1 MASDR
6 EQPDAAGKEGD
17 SPHLCAAPSGPF
29 RQMGAVPV
37 VSDVAEFDVQTDEM
51 LINMGPQHPSTHGVL
66 RLVLRTDGEVVTE
79 VTPHI
84 GYLHRCAEKIA
95 ESLTPRQFLPFT
107 DRLDYLAGMN
117 MNLGWALCVE
127 KLMGHKVSEKTRHL
141 RVLICELSRIA
152 NHLVAAGCYGLDLGS
167 FTPFMWTFRER
178 EKILNLFEEVCGA
191 RLTYSYITVGGVT
204 ADLPPGWL
212 DRCTAF
218 LDQFE
223 PVIDDL
229 HALLTNNAVFIH
241 RTANIGVLPAD
252 VAINYGCSGPVLR
265 GSGVNWDLR
274 RDGEPI
280 YTEMYDG
287 YTWQVIASTDGHYP
301 DDHPYPPV
309 PREAVLGDS
318 WHRYFVRMLEVVQ
331 SIDIIR
337 QAIKKYSSL
346 PGDADAPMPLKK
358 KLPKGE
364 AYLETEAPKGQMGF
378 MIISDGTPVPW
389 RVRIRSSSFCN
400 LSAMPEM
407 CRGMLLADIPSICGS
422 LDLVLGE
429 TDR

>member
-1 MASDR
+1 MHTDRIQSD
-6 EQPDAAGKEGD
+6 
-17 SPHLCAAPSGPF
+17 F
-29 RQMGAVPV
+29 V
-37 VSDVAEFDVQTDEM
+37 EFDVRTDEM

-66 RLVLRTDGEVVTE
+66 RLALRTDGEVVTK

-84 GYLHRCAEKIA
+84 GYLHRCAEKIG
-95 ESLTPRQFLPFT
+95 EKLTPRQFLPYT

-127 KLMGHKVSEKTRHL
+127 KLLGHRVSEKTRHL
-141 RVLICELSRIA
+141 RLIVAELSRIA

-178 EKILNLFEEVCGA
+178 EKIINLFEEVCGA

-204 ADLPPGWL
+204 ADLPTGWL
-212 DRCTAF
+212 DRCAAF

-223 PVIDDL
+223 PVIDEL
-229 HALLTNNAVFIH
+229 HALLTNNAIFIQ
-241 RTANIGVLPAD
+241 RSAGIGVLPPAM
-252 VAINYGCSGPVLR
+252 AIDYGCTGPVLR
-265 GSGVNWDLR
+265 ASGVDWDLR

-280 YTEMYDG
+280 CSEMYDG
-287 YTWQVIASTDGHYP
+287 YTWRVIAPVDGRYP

-309 PREAVLGDS
+309 PPEAVVGDC
-318 WHRYFVRMLEVVQ
+318 WHRYFVRMVEVVQ
-331 SIDIIR
+331 SMYLVR
-337 QAIKKYSSL
+337 QAIEKYSRA
-346 PGDADAPMPLKK
+346 PGAVDEPIPLKK

-400 LSAMPEM
+400 LSVMPEL
-407 CRGMLLADIPSICGS
+407 CRGVLVADVPSICGS

-429 TDR
+429 IDR

>member
-1 MASDR
+1 MQTDR
-6 EQPDAAGKEGD
+6 TQPE
-17 SPHLCAAPSGPF
+17 LI
-29 RQMGAVPV
+29 
-37 VSDVAEFDVQTDEM
+37 EFDVHTDEM

-66 RLVLRTDGEVVTE
+66 RLALRTDGEVVKE
-79 VTPHI
+79 AIPHI
-84 GYLHRCAEKIA
+84 GYLHRSAEKIA
-95 ESLTPRQFLPFT
+95 ENLTPRQYLPYT

-127 KLMGHKVSEKTRHL
+127 KLMGLKVSEKTQAL
-141 RVLICELSRIA
+141 RLIMVELNRIA

-178 EKILNLFEEVCGA
+178 EKIQNLFEEVCGA

-204 ADLPPGWL
+204 SDLPEGWL
-212 DRCTAF
+212 KKCEEF

-229 HALLTNNAVFIH
+229 HALLTNNAIFIQ
-241 RTANIGVLPAD
+241 RTAAIGVLPPAM
-252 VAINYGCSGPVLR
+252 AIDYGCTGPVLR
-265 GSGVNWDLR
+265 ASGVDWDLR
-274 RDGEPI
+274 RDGEPFC
-280 YTEMYDG
+280 TEMYDG
-287 YTWQVIASTDGHYP
+287 YTWQVIAPTDGRYP
-301 DDHPYPPV
+301 EDHPYPAV
-309 PREAVLGDS
+309 PPEAIVGDS

-331 SIDIIR
+331 SMQLIR
-337 QAIKKYSSL
+337 QAIEKYSKAEG
-346 PGDADAPMPLKK
+346 PVGEPIPLKK

-378 MIISDGTPVPW
+378 MIVSDGSPVPW

-400 LSAMPEM
+400 LSVMPEL
-407 CRGMLLADIPSICGS
+407 CRGVLVADVPSICGS

-429 TDR
+429 IDR

>member
-1 MASDR
+1 MLHKR
-6 EQPDAAGKEGD
+6 IQPET
-17 SPHLCAAPSGPF
+17 
-29 RQMGAVPV
+29 V
-37 VSDVAEFDVQTDEM
+37 EFDVRTDEM

-66 RLVLRTDGEVVTE
+66 RLVLRTDGEVVTD

-84 GYLHRCAEKIA
+84 GYLHRCAEKIG
-95 ESLTPRQFLPFT
+95 ENLTPRQFLPYT
-107 DRLDYLAGMN
+107 DRLDYLASMS

-127 KLMGHKVSEKTRHL
+127 KLLGMRVSEKTRHL
-141 RVLICELSRIA
+141 RVIIAELSRIA
-152 NHLVAAGCYGLDLGS
+152 SHLVAAGCYGLDLGS

-178 EKILNLFEEVCGA
+178 EKIVNLFEEVCGA

-204 ADLPPGWL
+204 ADFPAGWL
-212 DRCTAF
+212 EKCGAF

-229 HALLTNNAVFIH
+229 HAVLTNNAIFIH
-241 RTANIGVLPAD
+241 RTAGVGVLSKEMAVD
-252 VAINYGCSGPVLR
+252 YGCTGPVLR
-265 GSGVNWDLR
+265 GSGVDWDLR

-280 YTEMYDG
+280 YTEMYEG
-287 YTWQVIASTDGHYP
+287 YTWRVIAAPEGRYP
-301 DDHPYPPV
+301 DDHPYPRV

-331 SIDIIR
+331 SVALIR
-337 QAIKKYSSL
+337 QAMEKYAQAGGEVDE
-346 PGDADAPMPLKK
+346 PIALKK

-378 MIISDGTPVPW
+378 LVIGDGSPTPW

-400 LSAMPEM
+400 LSVTPEL
-407 CRGMLLADIPSICGS
+407 CHDALVADIPSIVGS

-429 TDR
+429 IDR

>member
-6 EQPDAAGKEGD
+6 TASETT
-17 SPHLCAAPSGPF
+17 
-29 RQMGAVPV
+29 
-37 VSDVAEFDVQTDEM
+37 EFDVHTDEM

-66 RLVLRTDGEVVTE
+66 RLALRTDGEVVTE
-79 VTPHI
+79 VTSHI
-84 GYLHRCAEKIA
+84 GYLHRCAEKIG
-95 ESLTPRQFLPFT
+95 ENLTPRQFLPYT

-127 KLMGHKVSEKTRHL
+127 KLLGRQVSEKTRHL
-141 RVLICELSRIA
+141 RVIVCELSRIA
-152 NHLVAAGCYGLDLGS
+152 SHLVAAGCYGLDLGS
-167 FTPFMWTFRER
+167 FTPFTWTFRER

-204 ADLPPGWL
+204 ADVPSGWL
-212 DRCTAF
+212 GRCEEF

-223 PVIDDL
+223 PVIADL
-229 HALLTNNAVFIH
+229 HALLTSNAIFIH
-241 RTANIGVLPAD
+241 RTAALGVMEPAM
-252 VAINYGCSGPVLR
+252 AIDYGCTGPVLR
-265 GSGVNWDLR
+265 GSGVDWDLR

-280 YTEMYDG
+280 LTGMYEG
-287 YTWQVIASTDGHYP
+287 YTWQVIAATNGQYP
-301 DDHPYPPV
+301 QDHPYPPV
-309 PREAVLGDS
+309 PSAAVLGDS

-331 SIDIIR
+331 SVSLVR
-337 QAIKKYSSL
+337 QAIEKYSRAGGVVD
-346 PGDADAPMPLKK
+346 PPIALKQ

-378 MIISDGTPVPW
+378 MIISDGSPVPW

-400 LSAMPEM
+400 LSVLPEL
-407 CRGMLLADIPSICGS
+407 CRGVLVADVPSIVGS

-429 TDR
+429 IDR

>member
-1 MASDR
+1 MHTDRIQSD
-6 EQPDAAGKEGD
+6 
-17 SPHLCAAPSGPF
+17 S
-29 RQMGAVPV
+29 V
-37 VSDVAEFDVQTDEM
+37 EFDVRTDEM

-66 RLVLRTDGEVVTE
+66 RLALRTDGEVVTE

-84 GYLHRCAEKIA
+84 GYLHRCAEKIG
-95 ESLTPRQFLPFT
+95 EKLTPRQFLPYT

-127 KLMGHKVSEKTRHL
+127 KLLGHRVSEKTRHL
-141 RVLICELSRIA
+141 RLIVAELSRIA

-178 EKILNLFEEVCGA
+178 EKIINLFEEVCGA
-191 RLTYSYITVGGVT
+191 RLTFSYITVGGVT

-223 PVIDDL
+223 PVIDEL
-229 HALLTNNAVFIH
+229 HALLTNNAIFIQ
-241 RTANIGVLPAD
+241 RSAGIGVLSPAM
-252 VAINYGCSGPVLR
+252 AIDYGCTGPVLR
-265 GSGVNWDLR
+265 ASGVDWDLR

-280 YTEMYDG
+280 CSEMYDG
-287 YTWQVIASTDGHYP
+287 YTWRVIAPVDGRYP

-309 PREAVLGDS
+309 PPEAVVGDC
-318 WHRYFVRMLEVVQ
+318 WHRFFVRMVEVVQ
-331 SIDIIR
+331 SMYLVR
-337 QAIKKYSSL
+337 QAIEKYSRA
-346 PGDADAPMPLKK
+346 PGAVDEPIPLKK

-400 LSAMPEM
+400 LSVMPEL
-407 CRGMLLADIPSICGS
+407 CRGVLVADVPSICGS

-429 TDR
+429 IDR